1 MSDLMT
7 AREAADY
14 RRCSLRTLDRER
26 ADGSGPPYA
35 RIGARIYYRRADL
48 DAYITA
54 HLVGGK
60 RDGAQVEAI

>member
-26 ADGSGPPYA
+26 EDRRGPPYV
-35 RIGARIYYRRADL
+35 RIGSRIYYRRDDVDYFIA
-48 DAYITA
+48 A
-54 HLVGGK
+54 HLCGGE
-60 RDGAQVEAI
+60 RGDEGCE